1 MSAAQFTGLSFAF
14 AAVFTSVAVGLAGAV
29 GVSLLVC

>member
-1 MSAAQFTGLSFAF
+1 MTASQTTGLSFAF
-14 AAVFTSVAVGLAGAV
+14 AAAFAVIAATLAGVV